1 MKNFLLIFMHT
12 INFVVTI
19 FLIHAD
25 MAVDE
30 EPSGTLQLILVYII
44 LLLLAPSQFEG

>member
-12 INFVVTI
+12 NFVVTI

-30 EPSGTLQLILVYII
+30 EPSGT
-44 LLLLAPSQFEG
+44 PSANLGIHNFTSASTNTV

>member
-12 INFVVTI
+12 NFVVTI
-19 FLIHAD
+19 FLIHVHAD

-30 EPSGTLQLILVYII
+30 EPSGT
-44 LLLLAPSQFEG
+44 PSVNLGIHIFTSASTNTV